1 MEKKLAEYRAK
12 KAREDASPHNPWFR
26 LNPFKS
32 KDSESSHVK
41 VNIVL
46 GNAIQRAFFQLSS
59 GIKILC
65 MYNQIM

>member
-32 KDSESSHVK
+32 KDSESSHFK

-46 GNAIQRAFFQLSS
+46 DNAILSTVQW
-59 GIKILC
+59 
-65 MYNQIM
+65 Y

>member
-12 KAREDASPHNPWFR
+12 KAREDASPHNIWFR

-32 KDSESSHVK
+32 KDSESSHFK

-46 GNAIQRAFFQLSS
+46 GNAILSTVQW
-59 GIKILC
+59 
-65 MYNQIM
+65 Y

>member
-32 KDSESSHVK
+32 KDSESSHFK

-46 GNAIQRAFFQLSS
+46 GNAILSTKYYAC
-59 GIKILC
+59 IIR
-65 MYNQIM
+65 

>member
-32 KDSESSHVK
+32 KDSESSHFK

-46 GNAIQRAFFQLSS
+46 GNAILSTVQCS